1 MPGKALALQRIRE
14 LRAAVADLLAAH
26 ARASQALDSALIN
39 IAAREA
45 EWPAREQRAIEQGRA
60 IAACLLRQ
68 P

>member
-1 MPGKALALQRIRE
+1 MPGKAPALQRIRE
-14 LRAAVADLLAAH
+14 FRAAVLAANE
-26 ARASQALDSALIN
+26 RASQALDSALIN

-45 EWPAREQRAIEQGRA
+45 EWPARERRAIEQGRA